1 MNRTTQLR
9 EAFKLALSMLLF
21 YWLTLWMDW
30 DYSKFGALAIVVTSL
45 ATTGA
50 SLNKGIMRVVGTGI
64 GALAGFVLLSL
75 FAQSSWGILLGVSAW
90 LVAIAYFIQTTRQ
103 GDTWFNA
110 GFVPVAIWSSSY
122 MQLDSA
128 FHIASSRFL
137 ETAAGVLVFSIVS
150 ALLWPR
156 TSGPALLQQGRS
168 LWDGLGQLF
177 NHYRGQLSGEQEPA
191 GVAELRTKLAGD
203 YQQMLATLQ
212 AAYTDTPQVQ
222 SRKRAWEL
230 LRSDLRLYSGAQELW
245 RESSDDCRQLG
256 LPALLPSLEADLDRL
271 QQRLQHGTE
280 LWQAAAGDSNAVTEP
295 PTGLLLPLEITI
307 DSKAAGQLSAD
318 QKAAVANFTRQLR
331 SLDQSSLHLLQTLR
345 VLAELDTMDT
355 LAERILQPDP
365 YRPSRWNPER
375 LFTALFPAA
384 CWGIA
389 WGVWILIDPPGGP
402 AIPMIA
408 AALSLSAVMA
418 PINLTGLLIVLLLS
432 MFITVAPVYMF
443 LMPTLDSGAALLG
456 LVFTYTFVFALLGGK
471 SPVLKIGPLMMFV
484 MVVNITNEQAYSFM
498 AMVTFSLVLLLG
510 VSIVVLVDRLL
521 SPMHPEKIL
530 LRGVRRFLTGCAR
543 VTGDIGLSM
552 DRQPRRARHL
562 RRRVF
567 ESRIVPFSAR
577 LNKLEQQLDY
587 HLFPDNPPEKVS
599 RLVDSLQSLRWRLQ
613 NLETTYDKAAEESP
627 ELLRTIAPLNA
638 AWRQHVRETLNRW
651 AKLQP
656 VTDSEAAKEAAY
668 GTRLARQLEQ
678 LHASSQLDALDDTAL
693 QHLYT
698 VMGSTQSLLE
708 SVRMLGDNMRQIN
721 WQQWSTERF

>member
-75 FAQSSWGILLGVSAW
+75 FAQSSWGILLGVSVW
-90 LVAIAYFIQTTRQ
+90 LVAVAYFIQTTRQ

-137 ETAAGVLVFSIVS
+137 ETAAGVLVFSLVS

-156 TSGPALLQQGRS
+156 TSGPTLLQQGRS
-168 LWDGLGQLF
+168 LWDGLGQLLSL
-177 NHYRGQLSGEQEPA
+177 YRGQLSGEQEPA
-191 GVAELRTKLAGD
+191 GTAELRTKLSGD
-203 YQQMLATLQ
+203 YQQMLTTLE

-245 RESSDDCRQLG
+245 RESSDDCRQLD
-256 LPALLPSLEADLDRL
+256 LPVLIPSLEVDLDRL
-271 QQRLQHGTE
+271 EQRLQHGAA
-280 LWQAAAGDSNAVTEP
+280 LWQAVAGDDNAATELP
-295 PTGLLLPLEITI
+295 SGLLSPLEIAI

-318 QKAAVANFTRQLR
+318 QKAAVANFARQLH
-331 SLDQSSLHLLQTLR
+331 SLDRSSLHLLQTLR
-345 VLAELDTMDT
+345 VLAELDPMDT

-365 YRPSRWNPER
+365 YRPSRWHPER
-375 LFTALFPAA
+375 LFTALFPAV
-384 CWGIA
+384 CWSIA
-389 WGVWILIDPPGGP
+389 WGFWILTDPPGGP

-456 LVFTYTFVFALLGGK
+456 LVFTYTFVFGFLGGK

-484 MVVNITNEQAYSFM
+484 MVVNITNEQVYSFM
-498 AMVTFSLVLLLG
+498 AMVAFSLVLLLG

-530 LRGVRRFLTGCAR
+530 LRGVRRFLAGCAR

-552 DRQPRRARHL
+552 ARQPQRARKL

-587 HLFPDNPPEKVS
+587 DLFPDNTPEKVS

-613 NLETTYDKAAEESP
+613 TLEITYDRAAEESP

-638 AWRQHVRETLNRW
+638 AWRQHVRDTLNRW
-651 AKLQP
+651 SRLKP
-656 VTDSEAAKEAAY
+656 VTDSEATKEAAY
-668 GTRLARQLEQ
+668 GTRLAQQLEE
-678 LHASSQLDALDDTAL
+678 LHASSHLDALDDTAL
-693 QHLYT
+693 RHLYT

-708 SVRMLGDNMRQIN
+708 SVRMLGENMRQIN
-721 WQQWSTERF
+721 WHQWSTERF